1 MTKIDWSR
9 GKHQVSGRYFYSKF
23 NQVPDTSGLTQ
34 NLLAI
39 DGSGN
44 HVRVQTLS
52 LNDVYSKSP
61 TLLFNTWFGWNSQVG
76 GSLSG
81 DLTGADA
88 ITLTKAGVNIADG
101 APGMPPAL
109 DGLNVSGFFVS
120 QGGHF
125 GDFNRG
131 DWRIREVV
139 TAEKGPHELIFG
151 GEVIRI
157 LQDVSNTNT
166 QTGNFAFTGQ
176 YSGSNLVDFLLGA
189 PTTFTQ
195 GAGQYQNV
203 RATVPSL
210 FVQDNWRVGKRL
222 VLNLGVR
229 WDPWWPFAEIVNRVP
244 CWAPGQKSAR
254 YPNAP
259 VGLIYGGDPGCLA
272 NTAYGARL
280 AYFGPRLGFAYRISE
295 TTVIRGGAGI
305 FYSLQPSD
313 NINGTVTTAPFN
325 PRYILTRPSFVDP
338 YGSLGI
344 VNPFPRPIPLGTVP
358 GPNAQ
363 FTLPIGITNILSP
376 DTQNSALGM
385 WNLKLEHQLRA
396 NWLLSA
402 AYVGNGGWDIQGT
415 VEANPAIYIPGASTT
430 ANTQARRAVQGI
442 TTVSQA
448 QTVFNSHYHSLQV
461 NMDRRFSRGL
471 SLIANYVWS
480 KKIDNAGDVDPF
492 NRNFNH
498 GLASD
503 DIPHVFHLSP
513 VWLIPTP
520 QLQGFAGKALKGWE
534 LASITTWRSGTPFSV
549 SSGVDNSLSGVGAD
563 RADFIGTDLG
573 QARLSGQSHAQE
585 IQQFFKTSLFVRNAI
600 GTYGNSGKDIL
611 LGPRSFNTDLS
622 LIKDTTIA
630 ERAKVQFRAEFFN
643 LFDNVNFSN
652 PGGTLGNPNLGR
664 ITSAGDPRILQLA
677 LKFMF

>member
-1 MTKIDWSR
+1 M
-9 GKHQVSGRYFYSKF
+9 
-23 NQVPDTSGLTQ
+23 
-34 NLLAI
+34 
-39 DGSGN
+39 
-44 HVRVQTLS
+44 
-52 LNDVYSKSP
+52 
-61 TLLFNTWFGWNSQVG
+61 
-76 GSLSG
+76 
-81 DLTGADA
+81 
-88 ITLTKAGVNIADG
+88 
-101 APGMPPAL
+101 
-109 DGLNVSGFFVS
+109 
-120 QGGHF
+120 
-125 GDFNRG
+125 
-131 DWRIREVV
+131 
-139 TAEKGPHELIFG
+139 
-151 GEVIRI
+151 
-157 LQDVSNTNT
+157 
-166 QTGNFAFTGQ
+166 
-176 YSGSNLVDFLLGA
+176 DFLLGA

-344 VNPFPRPIPLGTVP
+344 VNPFPAAYSAGTVP
-358 GPNAQ
+358 GPSAQ

-461 NMDRRFSRGL
+461 NMDRRFSRGC
-471 SLIANYVWS
+471 
-480 KKIDNAGDVDPF
+480 
-492 NRNFNH
+492 R
-498 GLASD
+498 
-503 DIPHVFHLSP
+503 
-513 VWLIPTP
+513 
-520 QLQGFAGKALKGWE
+520 
-534 LASITTWRSGTPFSV
+534 
-549 SSGVDNSLSGVGAD
+549 
-563 RADFIGTDLG
+563 
-573 QARLSGQSHAQE
+573 
-585 IQQFFKTSLFVRNAI
+585 
-600 GTYGNSGKDIL
+600 
-611 LGPRSFNTDLS
+611 
-622 LIKDTTIA
+622 
-630 ERAKVQFRAEFFN
+630 
-643 LFDNVNFSN
+643 
-652 PGGTLGNPNLGR
+652 
-664 ITSAGDPRILQLA
+664 
-677 LKFMF
+677 